1 MTNMQV
7 PARVD
12 VIVTCKLGFERVVAS
27 LINELCPDCRATP
40 SPMGYM
46 GLVFV
51 EAPTQNID
59 ELAKHIREK
68 VPEAEKVFKVN
79 VQCGSKL
86 EELREC
92 VKPLASG
99 ISSDESFAVRTVRR
113 GRHEYTSL
121 EVNAYIGSIVKEATG
136 ARVDLE
142 NPDKVVLVQIL
153 QDRAY
158 VSLVPGSEFYRK
170 MAPSKFPMYK
180 LYRRMV
186 VAHEPYLGPPEAS
199 YVMGTRIG
207 REIQCFEV
215 GKLVVAPIG
224 AVEGEALERFLKGV
238 IDGQKSRLGIQK
250 KSYGREVHRTE
261 ILVQDM
267 YQFVRSWYGKP
278 LIIFEPEGEPAS
290 KVGGELA
297 DFIIEKVFREKKVL
311 GVMVGARE
319 GVPSGLFRYADFV
332 LDVAPGV
339 VISTDLAL
347 TSGLIAL
354 GTAVHD
360 KLLGLD
366 LSDGMET
373 GV

>member
-1 MTNMQV
+1 MEEPT
-7 PARVD
+7 RVD
-12 VIVTCKLGFERVVAS
+12 IIVTCKLGFERVVAS
-27 LINELCPDCRATP
+27 LIKELCPECRAVP

-46 GLVFV
+46 GLVLV
-51 EAPTQNID
+51 EAPTQNI
-59 ELAKHIREK
+59 EVLVNHIREK
-68 VPEAEKVFKVN
+68 VPEAEKVFKVDAECN
-79 VQCGSKL
+79 ARLQ
-86 EELREC
+86 ELGEC
-92 VKPLASG
+92 VKPLASM

-113 GRHEYTSL
+113 GRHDYTSL
-121 EVNAYIGSIVKEATG
+121 DVNAYIGSVIKEATG
-136 ARVDLE
+136 TRVDLE
-142 NPDKVVLVQIL
+142 NPDKVVLIQIL
-153 QDRAY
+153 QDKAY
-158 VSLVPGSEFYRK
+158 VSIVPGSEFYRK
-170 MAPSKFPMYK
+170 MAPTKFPMYK

-186 VAHEPYLGPPEAS
+186 VAHEPYLGPPDAS

-215 GKLVVAPIG
+215 GKLVVAPVG
-224 AVEGEALERFLKGV
+224 AVEAEALQRFLRGV

-267 YQFVRSWYGKP
+267 YQFVRSWHGKP
-278 LIIFEPEGEPAS
+278 LIIFEPEGEPVS
-290 KVGGELA
+290 RVGGELA
-297 DFIIEKVFREKKVL
+297 DFIIEKVFREKKEL

-319 GVPSGLFRYADFV
+319 GIPSGLFRYADFV

-347 TSGLIAL
+347 TSGLIAI

-366 LSDGMET
+366 PSDGAEKLAE
-373 GV
+373 

>member
-1 MTNMQV
+1 
-7 PARVD
+7 
-12 VIVTCKLGFERVVAS
+12 
-27 LINELCPDCRATP
+27 
-40 SPMGYM
+40 MGYM

-142 NPDKVVLVQIL
+142 NPDKVVLIQIL

-360 KLLGLD
+360 KLLGLN